1 MSVLAIRSRFS
12 AYQAAFISQALRDA
26 AILATGFVTQGLW
39 TSSPPRLSF
48 LPGRQN
54 AWRRVRVLILNRP

>member
-1 MSVLAIRSRFS
+1 MSVSAIRSSFS
-12 AYQAAFISQALRDA
+12 MYQAAIFAEARRDA
-26 AILATGFVTQGLW
+26 AILAPRFVTQGLW

-54 AWRRVRVLILNRP
+54 DWRRGRVLIVNRP